1 MVRRLLLA
9 GILAAGVV
17 CAQRSGG
24 GGGGGGGR
32 GRDGGGMDA
41 IAIPRRQAR
50 FDVIADKLKL
60 NKEQKEEAGK
70 IFDAAQESAAP
81 LNEQIRTGRNRITQA
96 IIQGSN
102 SGPEFQ
108 QLTAAYQ
115 AVLAQMAGIEATA
128 YGKLY
133 ASLKPNQQS
142 KAPQVFAEQM
152 AGMFMGRNWR
162 MAR

>member
-9 GILAAGVV
+9 GILAAGVL

-24 GGGGGGGR
+24 GGGGGRG

-96 IIQGSN
+96 IIQGTN
-102 SGPEFQ
+102 SGPEFEK
-108 QLTAAYQ
+108 LTGAYE
-115 AVLAQMAGIEATA
+115 AVLAQMAGIEAAA

-142 KAPQVFAEQM
+142 KAPQIFADQM

-162 MAR
+162 MVR